1 MGVEPGFDPS
11 VAEEL
16 STRGHRVR
24 TEPREFVF
32 GGAQL
37 IVKTEHGYVGG
48 SDHRKEGLAAG
59 F

>member
-1 MGVEPGFDPS
+1 MALEKGFATD
-11 VAEEL
+11 VAEALTE
-16 STRGHRVR
+16 RGHSVR
-24 TEPREFVF
+24 FESFEDLF

-37 IVKTEHGYVGG
+37 ILKTNDGYIGG